1 MNHNKNAKI
10 RFGVATKLS
19 LGFFC
24 ILLMLIFITSQSLNN
39 YRDTSKTLSSLITIS
54 EGILTKTNK
63 VQTTLLTAVADFKRI
78 SEKNTNND
86 IKNILSQ
93 SQGQYKEIQD
103 TLQSISQM
111 NNSNMGFLND
121 VAPLNN
127 NVDRM
132 WSLIDLSTKN
142 RLQQLILESKIKAL
156 NEKISHIETTI
167 TPYFENLFWDAN
179 DDQTLLVLNEFYASF
194 LSGLNVMKDFQKVTT
209 LDDLQI
215 TTAKY
220 KEWQSLHLDYFLEM
234 TSLIIDYPDFKEANK
249 FLTELTENLDDIILS
264 TDSNNPGL
272 VNLYDQNIK
281 LKMTAQNNLNQIEG
295 VISKTLNSVETL
307 NKDANK
313 YATNLTE
320 NMQSNLLSGI
330 NILFFT
336 AAIAILASIIISIL
350 LLRTIRTPL
359 KEVIEA
365 LSLLSKGDLRFHF
378 KKHNNDEFGDLS
390 MAAEKVNTQLMSIV
404 GNIHNK
410 SQTLNELT
418 SATEIRTD
426 KALLQV
432 EKQANELTSVA
443 ASMQEMT
450 YTVTEVSNSANL
462 ATEEV
467 VTIIALSEKADQ
479 GMNSSQQGISQLRG
493 HLNSA
498 VAVTGEMNEAV
509 SHIEQI
515 LTVIRSIAEQT
526 NLLALNAAIEA
537 ARAGEH
543 GRGFA
548 VVADEV
554 RSLANRTQL
563 STGEIH
569 TIISGL
575 NEAVHKSVHVMQESS
590 EMANE
595 SDQQFVI
602 LADIFTELNTS
613 IEKLSASSE
622 HISNISLDQS
632 KTAEEINQQV
642 NAISVAANDTRSEV
656 TDVTKNISLITNVSD
671 DLDEMISVFKIEK

>member
-1 MNHNKNAKI
+1 MNNNKNAKP

-24 ILLMLIFITSQSLNN
+24 ILLMLIFITYQSLNN

-78 SEKNTNND
+78 SEKDTNSE
-86 IKNILSQ
+86 IENILSQ
-93 SQGQYKEIQD
+93 SQSQHKEIQE
-103 TLQSISQM
+103 TLHSISQM
-111 NNSNMGFLND
+111 NESNMSFIND
-121 VAPLNN
+121 VDALSN
-127 NVDRM
+127 NVDQM
-132 WSLIDLSTKN
+132 WRLIDLSTKN
-142 RLQQLILESKIKAL
+142 RLQQLLIESDIEAL
-156 NEKISHIETTI
+156 NEQISHIETTI

-179 DDQTLLVLNEFYASF
+179 DDQTLLVLNEFYSSF
-194 LSGLNVMKDFQKVTT
+194 LSGLNVIKDFQKVTT
-209 LDDLQI
+209 IEDLQL

-220 KEWQSLHLDYFLEM
+220 KEWQALHLDYFLEM

-249 FLTELTENLDDIILS
+249 YLTGLTENLDNIILG
-264 TDSNNPGL
+264 TENEDQGL
-272 VNLYDQNIK
+272 VNLYSQDIQ
-281 LKMTAQNNLNQIEG
+281 LKTTAKENLNQIEN
-295 VISKTLNSVETL
+295 VISNTLASVETL
-307 NKDANK
+307 NKEANS
-313 YATNLTE
+313 YAGNLTN
-320 NMQSNLLSGI
+320 NMQSNILSGI
-330 NILFFT
+330 NILLFT
-336 AAIAILASIIISIL
+336 AVIAILASVIISIL
-350 LLRTIRTPL
+350 LLRTIRNPL

-365 LSLLSKGDLRFHF
+365 LSLLSKGDLRFIF
-378 KKHNNDEFGDLS
+378 KQHNNDEFGDLS
-390 MAAEKVNTQLMSIV
+390 MAAEKVNTQLKSMV
-404 GNIHNK
+404 GNIHSK
-410 SQTLNELT
+410 SQSLNELT
-418 SATEIRTD
+418 SSTEKRTD
-426 KALLQV
+426 QALLQV

-450 YTVTEVSNSANL
+450 YTVTEVSNSASL

-467 VTIIALSEKADQ
+467 VTIITLSEKADS
-479 GMNSSQQGISQLRG
+479 GMNNSQRSISQLRG

-498 VAVTGEMNEAV
+498 VSVTGEMTEAV
-509 SHIEQI
+509 SRIEQI

-554 RSLANRTQL
+554 RGLANRTQL

-569 TIISGL
+569 TIISEL
-575 NEAVHKSVHVMQESS
+575 NEAVDKTVHVIEESA

-595 SDQQFVI
+595 SDQEFI
-602 LADIFTELNTS
+602 TLANIFTELNTS

-622 HISNISLDQS
+622 HISHISLDQS

-642 NAISVAANDTRSEV
+642 NAISMAANDTRNEV
-656 TDVTKNISLITNVSD
+656 NDVTKNISLITNVSD
-671 DLDEMISVFKIEK
+671 DLDEMISLFKITK